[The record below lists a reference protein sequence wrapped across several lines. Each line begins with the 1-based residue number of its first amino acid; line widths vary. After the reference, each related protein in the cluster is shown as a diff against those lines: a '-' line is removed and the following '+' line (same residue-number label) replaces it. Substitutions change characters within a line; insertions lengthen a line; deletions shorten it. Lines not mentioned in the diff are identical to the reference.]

1 MDNMGNKTITAAN
14 AVFTLTVPGI
24 YDSPVKIEAFSTDAM
39 LSAEQTNPGVAEM
52 GVDGHLSFGW
62 VPVPTVV
69 TITLAADSPSLEIF
83 ENWDAYQ
90 KAAQEVYA
98 CSAQFTVPG
107 LGKTYTGTRG
117 VLTAMQPVPNAA
129 KTMQAP
135 AYAVTFEKWIPANL

>member
-1 MDNMGNKTITAAN
+1 MDNMGNKTITATN

-24 YDSPVKIEAFSTDAM
+24 YDSPVKIEGFSTDAAVN
-39 LSAEQTNPGVAEM
+39 AEQTNPAVAEM

-90 KAAQEVYA
+90 KAAREVYA
-98 CSAQFTVPG
+98 CAAQFTVPG
-107 LGKTYTGTRG
+107 LGKTYTGARG
-117 VLTAMQPVPNAA
+117 VMTAMQPVPNAN
-129 KTMQAP
+129 KTMQSA
-135 AYAVTFEKWIPANL
+135 AFSITFESWIAANL